1 MRLTKFEQEA
11 IKESFKSVFMGGE
24 VYLFGSRVDDSQ
36 KGGDIDLF
44 LVPRDKERLLEK
56 KIAFLVEL
64 KKMIG
69 LQKIDVIISKNKDR
83 LIEKEALKTGIK
95 LCEI

>member
-11 IKESFKSVFMGGE
+11 IKESFKSVFKSGE

-44 LVPRDKERLLEK
+44 LVPIDNEGLLEK

-69 LQKIDVIISKNKDR
+69 LQKIDVIISKDKNR
-83 LIEKEALKTGIK
+83 LIEKEAIKTGIK